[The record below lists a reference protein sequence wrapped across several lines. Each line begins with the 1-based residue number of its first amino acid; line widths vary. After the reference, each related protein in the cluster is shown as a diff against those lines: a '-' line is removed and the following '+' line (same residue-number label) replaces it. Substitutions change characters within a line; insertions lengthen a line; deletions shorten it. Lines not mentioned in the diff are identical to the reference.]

1 MGHNRGVSKFD
12 IQILT
17 QKTLPFVK
25 PKRSLFLQ
33 TKESFIKI
41 ELSPLN

>member
-1 MGHNRGVSKFD
+1 MGHNQSVSKFD
-12 IQILT
+12 IIQILT

-25 PKRSLFLQ
+25 PKRGLFLQ

-41 ELSPLN
+41 KN